1 MTITKILM
9 LVACI
14 SHLATMECDRLITY
28 TPNGRF
34 GFPALKDN
42 EQLSKLFDGTPLKR
56 AMISM
61 VLGVYS
67 LAVSFFG
74 YLALV
79 ELLREYS
86 VVYAVLMLIGA
97 VLFFLPGV
105 AHHVFFGAIE
115 WFYIRSGRTE
125 ESRKMI
131 MEFFRKTSSTMYV
144 CYFGLL
150 LFSVSLFIPVV
161 SGITPLPQWACVFNI
176 LPLFIVLAPIRIVG
190 TGNLASALMFLGLF
204 IFI

>member
-1 MTITKILM
+1 MTITKIFM

-79 ELLREYS
+79 EWLREYS

-105 AHHVFFGAIE
+105 AHHVF
-115 WFYIRSGRTE
+115 
-125 ESRKMI
+125 
-131 MEFFRKTSSTMYV
+131 
-144 CYFGLL
+144 L
-150 LFSVSLFIPVV
+150 SLIH
-161 SGITPLPQWACVFNI
+161 I
-176 LPLFIVLAPIRIVG
+176 
-190 TGNLASALMFLGLF
+190 
-204 IFI
+204 